1 MRGSVLALVARTS
14 RADWPLL
21 ALGAVVVALVCVL
34 GVVVPRVQSDAATAS
49 VQAAA
54 ADPDAVVSV
63 FVPLTGDD
71 AVPKPLV
78 ETSADTVRYV
88 ADKVA
93 VALPDAYEPPVAILQ
108 SRPIAVGRIDDRDA
122 ELRLAHLGGDAAPRV
137 TWTQGRSPRAT
148 ATALDVV
155 GANAD
160 APPVEVGLTQASLDA
175 LGAAVGDELEVGGPD
190 VLPVVVRITGVF
202 APVDVAAD
210 AETWPWSLV
219 PTLLEPLVVDGGD
232 RRLAVTALLSDESL
246 PFARYALAAQSI
258 DARYVSRPD
267 PEELTLASARQ
278 LASDVR
284 ALTAAPDGVDIPG
297 VTATVTTRADVV
309 IQRSVELGAA
319 ATARAA
325 TVLLGLLAA
334 AGALLALAAS
344 VLAQRRGATLALAR
358 SRGASRVALAGLATG
373 EAAVVAL
380 AGTVVAVVVTGVT
393 TGGGLGG
400 SGAPGAAGL
409 VSAWTPIL
417 VAAVLLPPVVVLA
430 TVAAGETLPTGP
442 GRARSRRVRQAAR
455 AAVEVVVVALAV
467 LAGVTLRAR
476 GEAASSG
483 SVTADLVVLGAAP
496 LIAGACVVVALR
508 VAPVLRRAAIAVAR
522 RGDGAV
528 ALLAAVRGGPGPVAT
543 VTIVLSVAMAVLAG
557 ASPVAVAPGS
567 DAGVDGGADP
577 VAAPFAD
584 AALLTRTGVVAA
596 LAGIALV
603 AVVLV
608 GVAARTRRDSD
619 DARARALGMTASRTT
634 RVAVL
639 AALVPVAAT
648 AAVGVAAGTLA
659 TALVSPG
666 GAGGAGAGSGVAAL
680 AWVAVPILAA
690 VAAAVAVARPSRR
703 SLASR
708 LRAG

>member
-1 MRGSVLALVARTS
+1 MLS
-14 RADWPLL
+14 
-21 ALGAVVVALVCVL
+21 
-34 GVVVPRVQSDAATAS
+34 VVVPRVQSDAATAS
-49 VQAAA
+49 VQAAV

-63 FVPLTGDD
+63 AVPLTGDD

-78 ETSADTVRYV
+78 ETTADTVRYV

-93 VALPDAYEPPVAILQ
+93 VALPDAYGPPVAILQ
-108 SRPIAVGRIDDRDA
+108 SRPIAAGRIDDRNA
-122 ELRLAHLGGDAAPRV
+122 ELRLAYLGGDAAPRV

-148 ATALDVV
+148 ATALEVV
-155 GANAD
+155 GADGD

-175 LGAAVGDELEVGGPD
+175 MGAAVGDELELGGPD
-190 VLPVVVRITGVF
+190 VLPVLARITGVF
-202 APVDVAAD
+202 APVDAGAD

-232 RRLAVTALLSDESL
+232 RRLAVAALLNDESL
-246 PFARYALAAQSI
+246 PFARYALASQSI

-267 PEELTLASARQ
+267 PEELTRASAGQ
-278 LASDVR
+278 LAGDVR

-297 VTATVTTRADVV
+297 VTSTVTTRADVV
-309 IQRSVELGAA
+309 VQRSVDLGAA

-358 SRGASRVALAGLATG
+358 SRGASRLTLAGLATA

-380 AGTVVAVVVTGVT
+380 VGVVVAVVVTVAFAR
-393 TGGGLGG
+393 GGE
-400 SGAPGAAGL
+400 GAGGAAL
-409 VSAWTPIL
+409 ASAWAPIL
-417 VAAVLLPPVVVLA
+417 VAAVLLPPVVVLV
-430 TVAAGETLPTGP
+430 TVAAGETPPTGP
-442 GRARSRRVRQAAR
+442 GHARSRRVRQAVR

-467 LAGVTLRAR
+467 LGGVTLRAR
-476 GEAASSG
+476 GDAASSG
-483 SVTADLVVLGAAP
+483 SVIADLVVLGAAP

-508 VAPVLRRAAIAVAR
+508 VAPLLRRAAIAVAR
-522 RGDGAV
+522 RGHGAV

-543 VTIVLSVAMAVLAG
+543 ATIVVSVAMAVLAG
-557 ASPVAVAPGS
+557 ASPVAVAFS
-567 DAGVDGGADP
+567 EAVADGAPDP

-596 LAGIALV
+596 LVGIALV
-603 AVVLV
+603 SVVLV
-608 GVAARTRRDSD
+608 GVAGRTRRDAD

-639 AALVPVAAT
+639 AAAVPVAVA

-659 TALVSPG
+659 VTLVAPG
-666 GAGGAGAGSGVAAL
+666 GGGGAVAL
-680 AWVAVPILAA
+680 GWLAVPTLAV
-690 VAAAVAVARPSRR
+690 VAAAVARARPSRR